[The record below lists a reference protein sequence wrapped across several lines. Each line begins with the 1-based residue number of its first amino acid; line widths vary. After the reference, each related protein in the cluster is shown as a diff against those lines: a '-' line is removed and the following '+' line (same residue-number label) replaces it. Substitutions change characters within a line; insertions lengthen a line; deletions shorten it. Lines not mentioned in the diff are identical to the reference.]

1 MQEKALNIVLLGYG
15 NLGSHLG
22 PAISA
27 AGLSLKQIYS
37 RSKTILPVQH
47 QTPVVHTI
55 EAVLPDADLYL
66 LAVSDQSIAPLAGM
80 LDKVL
85 TNRNAIVAHHSGA
98 TSLETLKQYFKH
110 HAACWPL
117 QSFTKGES
125 VDFSKV
131 PFCVEYSDDYT
142 KQKLEAFLSHLSP
155 LVYPIS
161 GAQRKEVHLA
171 AVLANNFTNVLY
183 AIAERRLLAQDIP
196 FDLLRPLILQT
207 AQKVQKAS
215 PKAMQT
221 GPAIRN
227 DQVTMEQHLSLL
239 TDEPET
245 AQLYRL
251 LSRIINPGVKSKI

>member
-1 MQEKALNIVLLGYG
+1 MPEKDLNIVLLGYG

-22 PAISA
+22 PAIVA

-37 RSKTILPVQH
+37 RSKTIPPVPS
-47 QTPVVHTI
+47 QTQLVHTI
-55 EAVLPDADLYL
+55 ESVLPDADLYL
-66 LAVSDQSIAPLAGM
+66 LAVSDQSIAPMAGQ
-80 LDKVL
+80 LRKIL
-85 TNRNAIVAHHSGA
+85 TNRDAIVVHHSGA
-98 TSLETLKQYFKH
+98 TSLEPLKQHFKH

-117 QSFTKGES
+117 QSFSKGES
-125 VDFSKV
+125 IDFGKV
-131 PFCVEYSDDYT
+131 PFCVEYSDAFT
-142 KQKLEAFLSHLSP
+142 RQKLEAILSRLSP
-155 LVYPIS
+155 LIYPLT
-161 GAQRKEVHLA
+161 GDQRKEVHLA

-251 LSRIINPGVKSKI
+251 LSRIINPGVKSEI